1 MRHLGTAAWVAG
13 IGLGLFLLDRLGL
26 WMERRGWIYYRRSR
40 GMSTRAGNAFLE
52 LHSMLEP
59 EKKHVIELKQEE
71 RKSQVPSGEN
81 PTTDKHGSIRI
92 KS

>member
-1 MRHLGTAAWVAG
+1 MQYLGTAAWIVG

-26 WMERRGWIYYRRSR
+26 WMERQGWIYYRRSR

-59 EKKHVIELKQEE
+59 EKKHVIELKKEE
-71 RKSQVPSGEN
+71 KKTQVPSGKN
-81 PTTDKHGSIRI
+81 PSTDTHGSIRI